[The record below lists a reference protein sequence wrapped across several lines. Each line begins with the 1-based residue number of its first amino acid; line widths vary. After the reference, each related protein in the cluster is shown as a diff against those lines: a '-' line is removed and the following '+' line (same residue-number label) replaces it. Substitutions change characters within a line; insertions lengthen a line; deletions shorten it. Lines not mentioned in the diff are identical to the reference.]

1 MLKRKSHNKSRKGCQ
16 NCKRRHV
23 KCDEQGPP
31 CANCVVRETSSTC
44 IYTQSSQSSLSAV
57 SSRGQ
62 DAAASGR
69 RGGGDRD
76 QAVAAGST
84 SPSESRS
91 PAPEPAAATKQQ
103 ELAAAPARS
112 APSEGESSRLLD
124 LELMHRWS
132 TVTYKSLISVP
143 ADESYLQVG
152 IPIEAL
158 KAGYLLNALLAVTAL
173 EKVMSEGSP
182 PSSPSPG
189 EDGEGSGGGGG
200 GSSSMAATGNSER
213 IRARNR
219 RYIRAAIEYYDRAIN
234 AFRAALPTVG
244 PENHHMLYFAS
255 ILAAIVHL
263 LMPQC
268 LHGLWAED
276 GGGGGGGGNGG
287 GGGGGEAVG
296 AHGGVGLG
304 QDPAPHSAIA
314 HALSLFEL
322 LNGTGS
328 IVSVNWGWLIASPAG
343 PSIAQA
349 LSHGQ
354 PDVHKL
360 DPDTAAAMDRL
371 MVLAAATGPPVADDG
386 GGGDGGGDGSGEG
399 AAADP
404 YGRDRQLIAPAEA
417 LVAKADYAVLLDG
430 SVQVLPAP
438 ANPSDL
444 TPAYKAEQRGGPAAR
459 RRSPAEVRRD
469 MYKNTVFYLRMG
481 FADAHRGAYKFSGIG
496 FPMLGRHEFAAAVAR
511 REPLALLLV
520 AYWGVLMGHENNAAW
535 WTGRAGRWSIG
546 RDLVAEISE
555 ALVLL
560 EMRGRLGDGFAAMP
574 EWRAS
579 ISWARTQTGLTAL

>member
-1 MLKRKSHNKSRKGCQ
+1 
-16 NCKRRHV
+16 
-23 KCDEQGPP
+23 
-31 CANCVVRETSSTC
+31 
-44 IYTQSSQSSLSAV
+44 
-57 SSRGQ
+57 
-62 DAAASGR
+62 
-69 RGGGDRD
+69 
-76 QAVAAGST
+76 
-84 SPSESRS
+84 
-91 PAPEPAAATKQQ
+91 
-103 ELAAAPARS
+103 
-112 APSEGESSRLLD
+112 
-124 LELMHRWS
+124 MHRWS
-132 TVTYKSLISVP
+132 TVTYKSLVSVP
-143 ADESYLQVG
+143 NDESYLQVV

-158 KAGYLLNALLAVTAL
+158 KGDYLLNALLAITAL
-173 EKVMSEGSP
+173 EKVMTEGS

-189 EDGEGSGGGGG
+189 EEGEGAG
-200 GSSSMAATGNSER
+200 GSSSMAATGNSRR
-213 IRARNR
+213 IRASNR

-268 LHGLWAED
+268 LRGLWAED
-276 GGGGGGGGNGG
+276 G

-328 IVSVNWGWLIASPAG
+328 IVSVNWGWLMASPAG

-349 LSHGQ
+349 LEHGQ

-360 DPDTAAAMDRL
+360 DPDTAAALDRL
-371 MVLAAATGPPVADDG
+371 MVLAAATGPPVADEGG
-386 GGGDGGGDGSGEG
+386 GGGDGKED

-404 YGRDRQLIAPAEA
+404 HGRDRQLIAPAEA
-417 LVAKADYAVLLDG
+417 LVAKADYSVLLDG

-438 ANPSDL
+438 ANPSDI
-444 TPAYKAEQRGGPAAR
+444 TPAYEAERRGESAR
-459 RRSPAEVRRD
+459 TAAEVRRD
-469 MYKNTVFYLRMG
+469 MYKNTVFYLRMC
-481 FADAHRGAYKFSGIG
+481 FADAQRGAYKFSGVG

-520 AYWGVLMGHENNAAW
+520 AFWGVLMGHDNNAAW
-535 WTGRAGRWSIG
+535 WTGSPGRWSIG

-574 EWRAS
+574 QWRAS
-579 ISWARTQTGLTAL
+579 ISWARTQAGLTAL